1 MGKAFSSGKQKNDK
15 QERQAYLDFL
25 RKVLKVT
32 SDSQGNP
39 TALYQLLQA
48 NQYKLDENF
57 AEVFRHWASNKLSQK
72 ESIQTQDIARTVLTF
87 SMLLWHFPLGNRAI
101 NLEITITG
109 CEAVLKVLTRSRFPI
124 DWAMSQLCLGTA
136 YGERIRGERT
146 ENIEQA
152 IHCFIEGLQVC
163 TRVRFPIVWGKAQYN
178 LGLAYCNR
186 IRGERSDNLEQAI
199 SYFTEA
205 LQIYTRWRFP
215 QEWADTQH
223 NLAHVYAERIEG
235 DKAENIEQ
243 AIHYLTQALQ
253 VWNRSRFPEQ
263 WANTQYN
270 LGNAYNERIRGDK
283 AENIEQAIH
292 CYTQALQERPRS
304 RFPEQWAMTQNNLGK
319 TYVNR
324 IRGDKAENIEQ
335 AIHCYTQALQE
346 RPRSRFPEQWAN
358 TQYNLG
364 FAYRER
370 IRGNKAENI
379 EQAIHCYTQAL
390 QESPRSRF
398 PEQWANT
405 QINLGLAYQERSRGE
420 TAENIEKAIYFYTE
434 ALQIYIRSRFP
445 VEWARTQSM
454 LGYAY
459 VFRIRGDKAE
469 NIEQAIRCYA
479 EALQESSR
487 SRFPEQWAKT
497 QLCLGIAYGERI
509 RGERSDN
516 LEQAIHFCT
525 EALQIYIR
533 SCFPVEWA
541 NTQNILGKT
550 YVERIRGDKA
560 ENMEQAIRC
569 FTQALQVFTRH
580 SFPEQWADEQHNLGF
595 AYTKRI
601 RGERSDNLKQ
611 ASHFFTQALQI
622 HTPSSFT
629 RKCLITGIF
638 LGYTAFD
645 LQIWDK
651 AIFGY
656 AAAIDAVEQSRT
668 WATSETRRQEILE
681 GAIDVYE
688 KMVQACVNAGQLD
701 KAIEYV
707 ERSRSQRLV
716 DLMASNDL
724 YQGGEIPATVQEFL
738 QQYDRLQQQIDDIRF
753 NNDTDSNRGLLGI
766 GTRSR
771 AALEADNETIAA
783 LEAQKQ
789 EVWEKLRQLDPVLA
803 GEIKVD
809 APNFAAMQQLIYH
822 PTTAILSFYTTE
834 NNTHIFVL
842 RQNQITLYTCTG
854 QGQETLQSWMSE
866 NWLSPY
872 LPREGETKEEKKE
885 REARWYSRMSFFLS
899 ELAER
904 LQLNQLIAQHLD
916 GIEELIIVPHL
927 LLHQIPF
934 AALPIQDS
942 VYRYL
947 GDKFLI
953 RYTPSCQ
960 VLEFCQQRGDVTVER
975 FHETS
980 LQYGTVEDAT
990 DDLAC
995 ASFEGEQIA
1004 QLYNIPH
1011 QRRLIGSTQA
1021 TRNNYRQLAKQVQVL
1036 HASHHAQSRLDNPLE
1051 SKLLLGDGNITLG
1064 QLMTPGWR
1072 LPNLSD
1078 VFLSCCETGLAN
1090 PAITDDIL
1098 TLSTGFLC
1106 AGARSVVS
1114 TLWAVDDLATA
1125 LFSIFY
1131 YQHRQEGKSRAEAL
1145 RQAQIKL
1152 RSLKKDDLKEIYKL
1166 ANTGRKEARNKRNQ
1180 YPPDSTEYLECDRE
1194 YRKYAGVTIQ
1204 IDKVI
1209 NSPDEIPFSHPR
1221 FWAAFTCSGLR

>member
-1 MGKAFSSGKQKNDK
+1 MGKGFGYGKTKNAK
-15 QERQAYLDFL
+15 QERKLYLDFL
-25 RKVLKVT
+25 QQILKAVL
-32 SDSQGNP
+32 DSKGNP
-39 TALYQLLQA
+39 KVVYRLLRT
-48 NQYKLDENF
+48 NLDKLDDNF
-57 AEVFRHWASNKLSQK
+57 AGVLRRWATAKLSEK
-72 ESIQTQDIARTVLTF
+72 DSIQVEDIAAEIGVF
-87 SMLLWHFPLGNRAI
+87 SHLILQFPEGNRAS
-101 NLEITITG
+101 NLEIAIAGHETALIFF
-109 CEAVLKVLTRSRFPI
+109 TRSRFPQL
-124 DWAMSQLCLGTA
+124 WAG
-136 YGERIRGERT
+136 
-146 ENIEQA
+146 
-152 IHCFIEGLQVC
+152 
-163 TRVRFPIVWGKAQYN
+163 
-178 LGLAYCNR
+178 
-186 IRGERSDNLEQAI
+186 
-199 SYFTEA
+199 
-205 LQIYTRWRFP
+205 
-215 QEWADTQH
+215 TQH
-223 NLAHVYAERIEG
+223 NLGIAYIHRI
-235 DKAENIEQ
+235 Q
-243 AIHYLTQALQ
+243 
-253 VWNRSRFPEQ
+253 
-263 WANTQYN
+263 
-270 LGNAYNERIRGDK
+270 GDK

-292 CYTQALQERPRS
+292 CLTEALQERTRS
-304 RFPEQWAMTQNNLGK
+304 RFPELWARTQDNLGNAYTNRIRGDEVENIEQAIHCYAEALQEHTRSRFPEAWAITQNNLGT
-319 TYVNR
+319 TYTNR
-324 IRGDKAENIEQ
+324 IRGERAENIEQAIHCLTEALQVFTRDSFPEKWAGIQMNLGAAYGESIQGERTENLEQAIHYYTQVLQVFTRDSFPERWAGTQLNLANAYTHRIQGERAENLEQAIHYYTQVLQVFTRDSFSELWAGTQLNLGIAYTHRIRGEQAENLEQ
-335 AIHCYTQALQE
+335 AIHCYTQALQVFT
-346 RPRSRFPEQWAN
+346 PSTFPVKCLNAGQ
-358 TQYNLG
+358 NLG
-364 FAYRER
+364 NAAFSR
-370 IRGNKAENI
+370 KMW
-379 EQAIHCYTQAL
+379 EQ
-390 QESPRSRF
+390 
-398 PEQWANT
+398 
-405 QINLGLAYQERSRGE
+405 
-420 TAENIEKAIYFYTE
+420 
-434 ALQIYIRSRFP
+434 
-445 VEWARTQSM
+445 
-454 LGYAY
+454 
-459 VFRIRGDKAE
+459 
-469 NIEQAIRCYA
+469 
-479 EALQESSR
+479 
-487 SRFPEQWAKT
+487 
-497 QLCLGIAYGERI
+497 
-509 RGERSDN
+509 
-516 LEQAIHFCT
+516 
-525 EALQIYIR
+525 
-533 SCFPVEWA
+533 
-541 NTQNILGKT
+541 
-550 YVERIRGDKA
+550 
-560 ENMEQAIRC
+560 
-569 FTQALQVFTRH
+569 
-580 SFPEQWADEQHNLGF
+580 
-595 AYTKRI
+595 
-601 RGERSDNLKQ
+601 
-611 ASHFFTQALQI
+611 
-622 HTPSSFT
+622 
-629 RKCLITGIF
+629 
-638 LGYTAFD
+638 
-645 LQIWDK
+645 

-681 GAIDVYE
+681 EIVGIFQN
-688 KMVQACVNAGQLD
+688 MVQACVNAGQLD

-724 YQGGEIPATVQEFL
+724 YQGGEIPETVQEFL

-753 NNDTDSNRGLLGI
+753 NNNTDSNRGLLGI

-771 AALEADNETIAA
+771 AALEADNETITA

-789 EVWEKLRQLDPVLA
+789 QVWEKLRQLDPVLA

-809 APNFAAMQQLIYH
+809 APNFAAMQQLIYQ
-822 PTTAILSFYTTE
+822 PTTAILSFYTTK
-834 NNTHIFVL
+834 NDTYIFVL

-854 QGQETLQSWMSE
+854 QGQETLQAWIRE

-872 LPREGETKEEKKE
+872 VPREGETKEEKKE
-885 REARWYSRMSFFLS
+885 REATWYSRMSFFLS
-899 ELAER
+899 ELAEI

-1004 QLYNIPH
+1004 ELYNIPY

-1036 HASHHAQSRLDNPLE
+1036 HSSHHAQSRLDNPLE

-1078 VFLSCCETGLAN
+1078 VFLSCCETGLGN

-1131 YQHRQEGKSRAEAL
+1131 YQHRQEGKSRAESL

-1166 ANTGRKEARNKRNQ
+1166 AKTGRAEARNKRNQ
-1180 YPPDSTEYLECDRE
+1180 YPRDSTEYLECDRQ

-1204 IDKVI
+1204 IEKVI

-1221 FWAAFTCSGLR
+1221 FWAAFTCSGLC